1 MVGGRSSHRRA
12 ERLRAFAVALIV
24 ASSFTATSAWGF
36 EAFDGRLEA
45 HGAFVSQLRAMN
57 ADFSED
63 WDVAQW
69 YNVFTLELEFDLI
82 QDTVGPIDLLSG
94 FIRAEVRYDC
104 VYSRGCGMFRS
115 MNAFGDR
122 SKSLPRRLMPNVD
135 PLRHAGRIRIFNVPS
150 EDSNLN
156 GELDPGEDQ
165 DGNPTNLNERMVT
178 DGHAVVALY

>member
-122 SKSLPRRLMPNVD
+122 SKSLPRRLMPSQDRV
-135 PLRHAGRIRIFNVPS
+135 RHAGRIRIFNPLG
-150 EDSNLN
+150 EDAN
-156 GELDPGEDQ
+156 GNGQPDPGEDL
-165 DGNPTNLNERMVT
+165 DGDGYVT
-178 DGHAVVALY
+178 IEATTGRIS

>member
-82 QDTVGPIDLLSG
+82 QDTVGPIDSG
-94 FIRAEVRYDC
+94 VVEVITAWCQTVLQSSDATT
-104 VYSRGCGMFRS
+104 SI
-115 MNAFGDR
+115 DR
-122 SKSLPRRLMPNVD
+122 
-135 PLRHAGRIRIFNVPS
+135 
-150 EDSNLN
+150 
-156 GELDPGEDQ
+156 
-165 DGNPTNLNERMVT
+165 
-178 DGHAVVALY
+178 